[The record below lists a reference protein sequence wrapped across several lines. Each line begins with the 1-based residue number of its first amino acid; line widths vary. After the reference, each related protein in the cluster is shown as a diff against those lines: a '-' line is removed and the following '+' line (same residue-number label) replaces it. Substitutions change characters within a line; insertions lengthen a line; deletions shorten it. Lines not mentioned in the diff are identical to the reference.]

1 MHLALWRLCA
11 TTLGVVC
18 LHINAYGAA
27 AQIEHKI
34 VAHNYAVARNAAHEA
49 VLHAVSQAKQ
59 LADGDVWIEGAAQCR
74 LPIESSS
81 CLISFTAAG
90 LAGFLPE
97 YWNPVT
103 DRFGQPRWKV
113 LVRNKT
119 SYVFGEIDDA
129 EIETVQQV
137 TKNSYSTAVCRASQA
152 NGILCVPSLLDTVN
166 GSLASL
172 ELPSEIVSVVLAH
185 KTVVVSAIRI
195 AP

>member
-18 LHINAYGAA
+18 LHVNAYGAA

-81 CLISFTAAG
+81 CSISFTAAG

-97 YWNPVT
+97 YWNPLT

-185 KTVVVSAIRI
+185 KAAVVSAIRI

>member
-1 MHLALWRLCA
+1 MHLALWKLCA

-18 LHINAYGAA
+18 LHVNAYGAA

-97 YWNPVT
+97 YWNPLT

-113 LVRNKT
+113 LVCNKT

>member
-11 TTLGVVC
+11 TALGIVC
-18 LHINAYGAA
+18 LHVNAYGAA

-97 YWNPVT
+97 YWNPLT

-113 LVRNKT
+113 LVCNKT

>member
-11 TTLGVVC
+11 TALGIVC
-18 LHINAYGAA
+18 LHVNAYGAA

-49 VLHAVSQAKQ
+49 VLHAVSQAKP
-59 LADGDVWIEGAAQCR
+59 LADGDVWIEGAPQCR

-152 NGILCVPSLLDTVN
+152 NGILCVPSLLEAVN

-172 ELPSEIVSVVLAH
+172 EIPSEIVSVVLAH
-185 KTVVVSAIRI
+185 KTVIVSAIRI

>member
-18 LHINAYGAA
+18 LHVNAYGAA

-34 VAHNYAVARNAAHEA
+34 VAYNYAVARNAAHEA
-49 VLHAVSQAKQ
+49 VLHEVSQAKQ

>member
-18 LHINAYGAA
+18 LHVNAYGAA

-97 YWNPVT
+97 YWNPLT

>member
-97 YWNPVT
+97 YWNPLT

-113 LVRNKT
+113 LVCNKT

>member
-18 LHINAYGAA
+18 LHVNAYGAA

>member
-172 ELPSEIVSVVLAH
+172 ELPSEIVSVILAH
-185 KTVVVSAIRI
+185 KAAVVSAIRI

>member
-18 LHINAYGAA
+18 LHVNAYGAA

-59 LADGDVWIEGAAQCR
+59 FADGDVWIEGAAQCR

-81 CLISFTAAG
+81 CSISFTAAG

-97 YWNPVT
+97 YWNPLT

-113 LVRNKT
+113 LVCNKT

>member
-1 MHLALWRLCA
+1 MHLALWKLCA

-18 LHINAYGAA
+18 LHVNAYGAA

-34 VAHNYAVARNAAHEA
+34 VAYNYAVARNAAHEA

-81 CLISFTAAG
+81 CLISLTAAG

-97 YWNPVT
+97 YWNPLT

-119 SYVFGEIDDA
+119 SYVFGEIGDA
-129 EIETVQQV
+129 EIEAMQQV
-137 TKNSYSTAVCRASQA
+137 TKNSYSTSVCRASQA
-152 NGILCVPSLLDTVN
+152 SGILCVPSLFDTVN
-166 GSLASL
+166 DSLASL

>member
-1 MHLALWRLCA
+1 MHLALWKLCA

-18 LHINAYGAA
+18 LHVNAYGAA

-119 SYVFGEIDDA
+119 SYVFG
-129 EIETVQQV
+129 
-137 TKNSYSTAVCRASQA
+137 
-152 NGILCVPSLLDTVN
+152 
-166 GSLASL
+166 
-172 ELPSEIVSVVLAH
+172 
-185 KTVVVSAIRI
+185 
-195 AP
+195 

>member
-97 YWNPVT
+97 YWNPLT

-172 ELPSEIVSVVLAH
+172 ELPSEIVSVIWAH
-185 KTVVVSAIRI
+185 KAAVVSAIRI

>member
-1 MHLALWRLCA
+1 M
-11 TTLGVVC
+11 
-18 LHINAYGAA
+18 
-27 AQIEHKI
+27 
-34 VAHNYAVARNAAHEA
+34 
-49 VLHAVSQAKQ
+49 SQAKQ

-97 YWNPVT
+97 YWNPLT

>member
-1 MHLALWRLCA
+1 MHLALWKLCA

-18 LHINAYGAA
+18 LHVNAYGAA

-59 LADGDVWIEGAAQCR
+59 FADGDVWIEGAAQCR

-97 YWNPVT
+97 YWNPLT

-113 LVRNKT
+113 LVCNKT

>member
-1 MHLALWRLCA
+1 M

-18 LHINAYGAA
+18 LHFNAYGAA

-59 LADGDVWIEGAAQCR
+59 FADGDVWIEGAAQCR

-81 CLISFTAAG
+81 CLISFSAAG
-90 LAGFLPE
+90 LACFLPE
-97 YWNPVT
+97 YWNPLT

-129 EIETVQQV
+129 EVETVQQV

-152 NGILCVPSLLDTVN
+152 NSILCVPSLLDTVN
-166 GSLASL
+166 GSLTSL

>member
-97 YWNPVT
+97 YWNPLT

-113 LVRNKT
+113 LVCNKT

-152 NGILCVPSLLDTVN
+152 SGILCVPSLLDTVN

>member
-97 YWNPVT
+97 YWNPLT

>member
-18 LHINAYGAA
+18 LHVNAYGAA

-97 YWNPVT
+97 YWNPLT

-113 LVRNKT
+113 LVCNKT

-137 TKNSYSTAVCRASQA
+137 TKNSYSTAVCRTSQA

>member
-18 LHINAYGAA
+18 LHVNAYGAA

-59 LADGDVWIEGAAQCR
+59 FADGDVWIEGAAQCR

-97 YWNPVT
+97 YWNPLT

-113 LVRNKT
+113 LVCNKT

>member
-18 LHINAYGAA
+18 LHVNAYGAA

-49 VLHAVSQAKQ
+49 LLHAVSQAKQ
-59 LADGDVWIEGAAQCR
+59 FADGDVWIEGAAQCR

-97 YWNPVT
+97 YWNPLT

>member
-18 LHINAYGAA
+18 LHVNAYGAA

-49 VLHAVSQAKQ
+49 VLHAVSQAKPF
-59 LADGDVWIEGAAQCR
+59 ADGDVWIEGAAQCR

-97 YWNPVT
+97 YWNPLT

-119 SYVFGEIDDA
+119 SYVFGEIDDE

>member
-18 LHINAYGAA
+18 LHVNAYGAA

-97 YWNPVT
+97 YWNPLT

-113 LVRNKT
+113 LVCNKT

-166 GSLASL
+166 GRLASL

>member
-18 LHINAYGAA
+18 LHVNAYGAA

-97 YWNPVT
+97 YWNPLT

-113 LVRNKT
+113 LVCNKT